1 MFRLVLCVFV
11 ISVPLS
17 SILRADALSELDKTV
32 MPLLEAYCTDC
43 HDGSVKKAD
52 IDLEA
57 LQSPGTARLDI
68 RFWAK
73 VAEQVRLKTMPPP
86 DKKAQPSD
94 NERQT
99 LLAWIRTAE
108 DAVRAQT
115 PSDPG
120 THRSRRLTR
129 HEYGNTLRDLLGITA
144 DLGEQFPNDGA
155 GGEGF
160 DNNADTL
167 FVPALYIEKYIA
179 CADKALKEVYARPDL
194 KARLI
199 TKPGDAHASIRD
211 FAFRAYRRP
220 LTDDDVKPLLTVF
233 ETTQKRGLDFDQA
246 MRVTAKAVLMSPK
259 FLFLQ
264 EAIRPDA
271 KQPWRISGYELAS
284 RLSYLLWSSLPDAAL
299 LDLAKQDKLNDDAV
313 VAQQVKRMLADAK
326 GEAFTRHF
334 AGQWL
339 RLDELFN
346 ESDPDRGKFPI
357 FNNSLRRSM
366 YDEAL
371 RFSDDLLRRNGRV
384 LDFLDSNYTYA
395 NEDLAR
401 IYGIPGVQ
409 GAELRRVNLPN
420 ARRGGVLG
428 MGAILTV
435 TSYPQRTSP
444 VLRGKWVLEQLL
456 GTPAPP
462 PPPSVAQLPED
473 DRNLKGLTFRQ
484 TLEKHRSKTECMGCH
499 VRMDPPGFGLEN
511 FNAIGEWR
519 DQENGKPVDSS
530 GQMPDG
536 RKFNGPTELRKLLL
550 EEKGKFVRN
559 FCIRLL
565 GFALGRGLEP
575 ADQPALLRLE
585 DTLIKNDWHAEPL
598 IIAVATSYPF
608 THRR

>member
-1 MFRLVLCVFV
+1 MFRLVLCIF
-11 ISVPLS
+11 IIPILAS
-17 SILRADALSELDKTV
+17 STLRADALAQLDQTV
-32 MPLLEAYCTDC
+32 LPLLETYCMDC
-43 HDGSVKKAD
+43 HDSSLAKAD
-52 IDLEA
+52 IDMEV
-57 LQSPGTARLDI
+57 LQSPGPARLDI
-68 RFWAK
+68 RFWGK
-73 VAEQVRLKTMPPP
+73 VAEQIRLKTMPPP

-108 DAVRAQT
+108 QTVRAQT

-120 THRSRRLTR
+120 SHHARRLTR

-144 DLGEQFPNDGA
+144 NLSERFPNDGA

-167 FVPALYIEKYIA
+167 FIPALYIEKYIA
-179 CADKALKEVYARPDL
+179 GADTALKEVYDRPDL

-199 TKPGDAHASIRD
+199 TKPGDANATIRD

-220 LTDDDVKPLLTVF
+220 LTDDDVKPLLAVF
-233 ETTQKRGLDFDQA
+233 ETARKRGLDFDQA
-246 MRVTAKAVLMSPK
+246 MRVTFKAVLLSPK

-264 EAIRPDA
+264 EATRTDA
-271 KQPWRISGYELAS
+271 KQPWRIGGYEMAT
-284 RLSYLLWSSLPDAAL
+284 RLSYLLWSSLPDAEL
-299 LDLAKQDKLNDDAV
+299 LELAKQGKLDDNAV
-313 VAQQVKRMLADAK
+313 VAQQVKRMLADPK
-326 GEAFTRHF
+326 GEELAKHF

-339 RLDELFN
+339 RLEDLFN
-346 ESDPDRGKFPI
+346 ESDPDRRKFPA
-357 FNNSLRRSM
+357 FKDSLRRSM
-366 YDEAL
+366 YEEAL
-371 RFSDDLLRRNGRV
+371 KFSDEILRKNGRV
-384 LDFLDSNYTYA
+384 LDFVDSNYTYA
-395 NEDLAR
+395 NEELAR

-409 GAELRRVNLPN
+409 GEQLRRVNFTN
-420 ARRGGVLG
+420 TQRGGVLG

-435 TSYPQRTSP
+435 TAYPQRTSP

-473 DRNLKGLTFRQ
+473 DRNLKNLTFRQ
-484 TLEKHRSKTECMGCH
+484 TLEKHRGKAECMGCH

-519 DQENGKPVDSS
+519 DQENGKPVDAT

-536 RKFNGPTELRKLLL
+536 RKFSGPAELRKILLDD
-550 EEKGKFVRN
+550 KAVFARN

-565 GFALGRGLEP
+565 GYALGRGLEP
-575 ADQPALLRLE
+575 ADQPTVLRLE
-585 DTLIKNDWHAEPL
+585 ETLIKNDWRAEPL
-598 IIAVATSYPF
+598 LIAVATSFPF
-608 THRR
+608 THRK